1 MIGLPIDS
9 PMMSKRDKDKKDKQ
23 KAQSEAATIPLALSA
38 LEPTDVPDNLVSIL
52 LFEIG
57 GDSFAVG
64 VDQTEGVVD
73 CPRVTPLPSAPDG
86 MIGVASVRGRMTL
99 VMDFSRRANPS
110 DGKRRLILL
119 KGESQ
124 LGLLAE
130 RVEGV
135 VALEPEKIRKQKGSD
150 KSERADESHWAA
162 PAHFNYEGRQILILD
177 VSQLVEI

>member
-1 MIGLPIDS
+1 
-9 PMMSKRDKDKKDKQ
+9 MSEKKDKQ
-23 KAQSEAATIPLALSA
+23 KSSLAVSPIPLALTG
-38 LEPTDVPDNLVSIL
+38 LEPTDAPVDVVSVL

-57 GDSFAVG
+57 GEAFGIG
-64 VDQTEGVVD
+64 VEHTEGVVD

-86 MIGVASVRGRMTL
+86 IIGIASVRGRMTL
-99 VMDFSRRANPS
+99 VMDCSLAANPD

-135 VALEPEKIRKQKGSD
+135 IALDPDKINKRKGDD
-150 KSERADESHWAA
+150 KAAPAAETRWAA
-162 PAHFNYEGRQILILD
+162 PAHFQYDGRRVPLLD
-177 VSQLVEI
+177 AARLAEV